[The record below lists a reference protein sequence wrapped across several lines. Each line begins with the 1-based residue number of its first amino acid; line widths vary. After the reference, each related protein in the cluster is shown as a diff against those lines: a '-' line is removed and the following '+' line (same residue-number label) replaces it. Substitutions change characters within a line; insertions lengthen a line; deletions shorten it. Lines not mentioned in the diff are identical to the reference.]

1 MKMVLLARLLIALIA
16 VFFLVSGLGFWFA
29 HDQLTAQ
36 FAIQTQDVLGR
47 ASIRADFGGFFLGV
61 GIMSA
66 MAAWRQSPAWATGAA
81 LLLGLAFVGRVVSIM
96 ADGPATGGTVPM
108 LVEAGAIAILLW
120 GRSVWRT
127 A

>member
-1 MKMVLLARLLIALIA
+1 MAMVPRIAIALIA
-16 VFFLVSGLGFWFA
+16 AFFLVNGLGFWFA

-36 FAIQTQDVLGR
+36 FAIQTEDILGR

-81 LLLGLAFVGRVVSIM
+81 LLLGLAFVGRAISIM

-108 LVEAGAIAILLW
+108 LVEAGAVAILLW
-120 GRSVWRT
+120 GRSLWRG
-127 A
+127 